1 MLNRA
6 CLKSGGFKM
15 SEKIYGSNNEPLKLQ
30 FITDLHYYS
39 RKNGT
44 EGKAY
49 ERAESK
55 SQKLIKDSD
64 LAIKAGFDMLC
75 EDTSTDI
82 IVLAGDT
89 TKDGEITSHEEFIE
103 MLYDLKKR
111 GKRVYVITATHDF
124 RTEGYTKG
132 YDGDNEIQVPTVAD
146 RHDLWDMYYD
156 FGPSEAIA
164 TFKEGL
170 SYVVQLAPGY
180 RLFALND
187 DTNEKPEGER
197 GSGYS
202 DECMAWIME
211 QLEDAHKN
219 DQFVVAMTH
228 HPMVSPS
235 PFYSIIGSGDMQRN
249 HETTRE
255 IFADNGLQ
263 VMLTGHTHVHDIG
276 YITTPKGNRFYDI
289 ACGAM
294 IGCPP
299 AMRNIT
305 LDPKNAKV
313 EVETIL
319 IKEVPGLDTQ
329 GKPFDEY
336 MKGFFFGMIGGVLD
350 ALANDY
356 DRFVDMAGSFS
367 ISPDK
372 ARKLK
377 PVLRPLGKF
386 LNKLT
391 FKKIWKLCKKESGLK
406 KEDIADIADNKVT
419 DFILELVQN
428 LYCGDSPYGPDTRE
442 YKLTC
447 GFLNVIDSFLNTIHL
462 SIGKFLKG
470 ATSVRS
476 LVEPLLW
483 NSGYCDAEATLPLYP
498 VFDEENPAP
507 AEMFE
512 EKEFIDPVK
521 KSGKGP
527 LILCLIILFVILL
540 LAVVA
545 GIIALI
551 VWAII
556 AIIHAVGGAGALALL
571 F

>member
-1 MLNRA
+1 MAN
-6 CLKSGGFKM
+6 
-15 SEKIYGSNNEPLKLQ
+15 KIYGSNNEPLKIQ

-39 RKNGT
+39 RKVGT

-49 ERAESK
+49 ENAESK
-55 SQKLIKDSD
+55 SQKVIKDSD
-64 LAIKAGFDMLC
+64 LVIKAGFDMLC

-82 IVLAGDT
+82 IVLSGDT
-89 TKDGEITSHEEFIE
+89 TRDGEIESHKEFIE

-111 GKRVYVITATHDF
+111 GKRVYVITATHDY
-124 RTEGYTKG
+124 RGGGVAPG
-132 YDGDNEIQVPTVAD
+132 YDGDNVIEVPAVED
-146 RHDLWDMYYD
+146 RHDLWKMYYD

-164 TFKEGL
+164 VHEDQMC
-170 SYVVQLAPGY
+170 YVVQLAPGY

-187 DTNEKPEGER
+187 DYNQRPDPDG

-202 DECMAWIME
+202 EDCMNWIME
-211 QLEDAHKN
+211 QLKDAHDN
-219 DQFVVAMTH
+219 DQFVIAMTH

-235 PFYSIIGSGDMQRN
+235 PFYSIIGSGDMQKH
-249 HETTRE
+249 HEVTRE

-263 VMLTGHTHVHDIG
+263 IMLSGHTHVHDIG

-299 AMRNIT
+299 AMRNVT
-305 LDPKNAKV
+305 FDPKNAKV
-313 EVETIL
+313 DVETIL
-319 IKEVPGLDTQ
+319 IKDVPGLDTG

-336 MKGFFFGMIGGVLD
+336 MRGFFFGMIGGVIE

-356 DRFVDMAGSFS
+356 DRFCEMAPSFS
-367 ISPDK
+367 ISPEK
-372 ARKLK
+372 AKKLK
-377 PVLRPLGKF
+377 PVLHPLGKF

-391 FKKIWKLCKKESGLK
+391 FKKVWKLCKKESGLK
-406 KEDIADIADNKVT
+406 KEDIADIADNKVV

-428 LYCGDSPYGPDTRE
+428 LYCGDSPYGPETRE

-447 GFLNVIDSFLNTIHL
+447 GFLNVIDSFLNVIHL
-462 SIGKFLKG
+462 KIGKFLKG

-498 VFDEENPAP
+498 VFDDDNPAP
-507 AEMFE
+507 PEMFE
-512 EKEFIDPVK
+512 EKEFVDPVK
-521 KSGKGP
+521 PSKKGVG
-527 LILCLIILFVILL
+527 ILCLLI
-540 LAVVA
+540 LAVLLILAIIVCLIVLIVK
-545 GIIALI
+545 GIIAL
-551 VWAII
+551 
-556 AIIHAVGGAGALALL
+556 VGLATGKALIGLL
-571 F
+571 LI